1 MSSFKYSKKSAAQVR
16 SLGWE
21 YTLEKGMATHSCI
34 LAWRISWT
42 EGFSNILYHDIISY
56 HIMLYPIIL
65 WCIKLYYVTY
75 YTVSYYI
82 VSYHIIL
89 YCIITYHRPLI
100 HYMKKAS
107 KTVDKVR
114 WQLGPQPKP
123 LFYLPSSLSA
133 WKKKS

>member
-1 MSSFKYSKKSAAQVR
+1 MVYQV
-16 SLGWE
+16 
-21 YTLEKGMATHSCI
+21 I
-34 LAWRISWT
+34 
-42 EGFSNILYHDIISY
+42 
-56 HIMLYPIIL
+56 
-65 WCIKLYYVTY
+65 LYYVTY

-123 LFYLPSSLSA
+123 LFYLPSGLSA
-133 WKKKS
+133 WKKKVKMESRSIKKMQLSVVKDQEEGKMKMTREGIK